1 MERPL
6 SYKKVDEYFEELA
19 TKNIDIKDYCG
30 TSVFALGEKLD
41 SSQDIQS
48 PILVFF
54 NYEGKL
60 SGNQQRTFNSRSL
73 SFSIL
78 FIGIKS
84 DDVPSQLAAKNDA
97 EIIGLE
103 VLSRINVQSKMEN
116 IGWLYNNFDK
126 DSVIYSEVDTDLE
139 GVHGME
145 FFFNLKTIE
154 PLIVNPDKWSD
165 GNIFCTQ

>member
-1 MERPL
+1 MERLL
-6 SYKKVDEYFEELA
+6 SYKKVDEYFKELA
-19 TKNIDIKDYCG
+19 TKNVDIRDYCG
-30 TSVFALGEKLD
+30 TSVFELAEKLD
-41 SSQDIQS
+41 SSQSQS

-54 NYEGKL
+54 TYEGKL
-60 SGNQQRTFNSRSL
+60 SGNQQRTFNNRLL

-78 FIGIKS
+78 FTGIKS
-84 DDVPSQLAAKNDA
+84 DDVPAQLEAKNNG

-103 VLSRINVQSKMEN
+103 VLSRINVQSKMPG

-126 DSVIYSEVDTDLE
+126 DSVLYSEVDTDLE

-154 PLIVNPDKWSD
+154 PLIVNPEKWSD
-165 GNIFCTQ
+165 GNIFCTG

>member
-1 MERPL
+1 MERLL
-6 SYKKVDEYFEELA
+6 SYKKVDQYFEELA
-19 TKNIDIKDYCG
+19 TKHVDIKDYCG
-30 TSVFALGEKLD
+30 TSVFELGEKLD
-41 SSQDIQS
+41 SSQTLS

-60 SGNQQRTFNSRSL
+60 SGNQQRTFNNRSL

-78 FIGIKS
+78 FIGIKP
-84 DDVPSQLAAKNDA
+84 DDVPAQLEAKNNA

-126 DSVIYSEVDTDLE
+126 DSVTYVEVDTDLE

-154 PLIVNPDKWSD
+154 PLIVTPDKWSD
-165 GNIFCTQ
+165 GNIFCTG